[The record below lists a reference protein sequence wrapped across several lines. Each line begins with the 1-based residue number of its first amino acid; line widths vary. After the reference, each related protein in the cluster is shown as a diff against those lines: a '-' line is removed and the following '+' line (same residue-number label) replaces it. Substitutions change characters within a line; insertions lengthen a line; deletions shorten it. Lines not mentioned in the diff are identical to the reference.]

1 MQLLAQPGAG
11 VMPLVE
17 GIDGA
22 KQSVEIVIFRL
33 DRPEIER
40 ALANAVGRGVFVHA
54 LLADT
59 NSSEPVLRKQE
70 ARFLARGVTVTRT
83 ADDLVRYHGKMM
95 IIDRAELYV
104 LGFNFTH
111 LDIERSRSFG
121 IVTDSREVVEAAAK
135 VFECDAR
142 RQPYQPSSARF
153 LVSPLNA
160 RKELA
165 ALIQGAEERLLIYD
179 MRISDKAMIR
189 LLEER
194 ARAGVDVRII
204 GRVSRES
211 SHLTARK
218 LPRLRLHVR
227 AMVRDR
233 GLVFVGSQSLRE
245 LELDERRE
253 IGVVLED
260 RAAARTLTTIFEQ
273 DWRAAEAP
281 QAAADSAPKDPV
293 DKAAKKAAKAIA
305 KELPPVA
312 PVVEELVRQVVG
324 KAGEV
329 ELDPKEVEQT
339 VKDAAKKAVRE
350 AIKEVVEDV
359 VDQQDPDKAG

>member
-1 MQLLAQPGAG
+1 MRLLAQPGAG

-40 ALANAVGRGVFVHA
+40 ALANAAGRGAFVHA
-54 LLADT
+54 LLAHT
-59 NSSEPVLRKQE
+59 NSSEPVLRKLE
-70 ARFLARGVTVTRT
+70 ARLLARGVTVTRT

-104 LGFNFTH
+104 LGFNFTQ

-121 IVTDSREVVEAAAK
+121 IVTDSPEVVQEAAK
-135 VFECDAR
+135 LFECDAR
-142 RQPYQPSSARF
+142 RLPYQPGSARF

-165 ALIQGAEERLLIYD
+165 AFIQGADERLLVYD
-179 MRISDKAMIR
+179 MKISDKTMIR

-204 GRVSRES
+204 GRAFRKS
-211 SHLTARK
+211 SLLTVRK
-218 LPRLRLHVR
+218 LPGLRLHVR
-227 AMVRDR
+227 AMVRDH

-245 LELDERRE
+245 LELDGRRE

-260 RAAARTLTTIFEQ
+260 RAATRAFTTIFEQ
-273 DWRAAEAP
+273 DWRAAETP
-281 QAAADSAPKDPV
+281 QAAPDSASKDPV
-293 DKAAKKAAKAIA
+293 DTAAKKAAKAIA

-312 PVVEELVRQVVG
+312 PVVAELVRQVVG
-324 KAGEV
+324 KAGEI
-329 ELDPKEVEQT
+329 ELDPKEVEQA

-350 AIKEVVEDV
+350 AIKEVVEEI
-359 VDQQDPDKAG
+359 VDQHDPDKAG